1 MQKVIQLKT
10 ICKPFL
16 LILLPV
22 SLYLIPVEGIFSG
35 ESLCLIK
42 RCFGIECWGCGITRA
57 VFSLLYGRFEQAWEY
72 NAFIILVFPLL
83 LWVWAVELRKSIINL
98 WVLLNDN
105 K

>member
-72 NAFIILVFPLL
+72 NAFIIFVFPLL
-83 LWVWAVELRKSIINL
+83 LWVWAVVLDHLASCLWLYII
-98 WVLLNDN
+98 
-105 K
+105 KP

>member
-1 MQKVIQLKT
+1 MQQVIQLKI

-22 SLYLIPVEGIFSG
+22 LLYLIPVEGIFSG

-42 RCFGIECWGCGITRA
+42 RCLGIECWGCGITRA
-57 VFSLLYGRFEQAWEY
+57 FFSLLYGHFEQAWEY

-83 LWVWAVELRKSIINL
+83 LWVWAVELRKSIIKL
-98 WVLLNDN
+98 RVLLNEI
-105 K
+105 